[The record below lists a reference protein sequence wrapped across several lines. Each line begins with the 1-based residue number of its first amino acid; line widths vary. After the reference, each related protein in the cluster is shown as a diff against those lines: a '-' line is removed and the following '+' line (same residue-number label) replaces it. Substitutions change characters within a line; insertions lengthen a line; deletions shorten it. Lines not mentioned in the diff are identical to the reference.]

1 MTSISS
7 GIVVCSVS
15 GTGVSPLGTQV
26 GDLGALV
33 VLACGEVLPA
43 GPVDAAAAGED
54 QAGNRV
60 GPGGQPVADGDGCSR
75 EGTGVA
81 AAAPGRVSGFV
92 TRRGVGLDGWDTAEA
107 VRAGARHCGRRR
119 GHAPR
124 P

>member
-33 VLACGEVLPA
+33 VLACGEGLPA

-54 QAGNRV
+54 QAGDRA

-75 EGTGVA
+75 DGPGGA
-81 AAAPGRVSGFV
+81 AAAPSGVSGFA
-92 TRRGVGLDGWDTAEA
+92 TRRGAEREGWDSA
-107 VRAGARHCGRRR
+107 RA
-119 GHAPR
+119 
-124 P
+124 

>member
-7 GIVVCSVS
+7 GIVVRSVS

-33 VLACGEVLPA
+33 VLACGEGLPA
-43 GPVDAAAAGED
+43 GPGDAAAAGED

-60 GPGGQPVADGDGCSR
+60 GPGGQPVADGDGWCR

-81 AAAPGRVSGFV
+81 AAAPGGGGGFD
-92 TRRGVGLDGWDTAEA
+92 TRRSVDLD
-107 VRAGARHCGRRR
+107 AGDS
-119 GHAPR
+119 P
-124 P
+124 